1 MLSDVCPLC
10 KTLWITSHRPLH
22 CMALAVLFMYVRGTK
37 KRSRSRESVV
47 TVMTVAVLP
56 RAVPSIYIS
65 TQLLGA
71 RHHTRGGGGVLG
83 LELESKLYHFA
94 LGP

>member
-1 MLSDVCPLC
+1 MM
-10 KTLWITSHRPLH
+10 I
-22 CMALAVLFMYVRGTK
+22 
-37 KRSRSRESVV
+37 
-47 TVMTVAVLP
+47 MTVAVP
-56 RAVPSIYIS
+56 PKAVPSIDIS